1 MSYKWWLI
9 IAVCLFGAGMCMGI
23 GLAFGVSLPAA
34 ISDLFQQNL
43 DAMKELSAAVVPFK
57 VSTAVFIFFKNILAL
72 LLSFVFSPFFC
83 LLPVLALMLN
93 GGLLSFVSVL
103 VIQEKSLGFLLVGLL
118 PHGIFELPA
127 LIIGEAAALSF
138 GAMVIMLLVRK
149 ESRST
154 LISIA
159 KQSSWH
165 VLLTL
170 VLLLITGIFP
180 AIILLAF
187 LREQT
192 RAILLPNLKQNL
204 RHLAIACILLV
215 PAAVIETYVTPL
227 FLQ

>member
-1 MSYKWWLI
+1 MSYKCWLI
-9 IAVCLFGAGMCMGI
+9 IAVCLFGVGMGMGI
-23 GLAFGVSLPAA
+23 GLAFGVSLSAV
-34 ISDLFQQNL
+34 ISALLQQNL
-43 DAMKELSAAVVPFK
+43 DAIRELSAAIVPFE
-57 VSTAVFIFFKNILAL
+57 VSTAVFIFFKNVLAL

-83 LLPVLALMLN
+83 LLPVLALVLN

-103 VIQEKSLGFLLVGLL
+103 VVQEKSLGFLLAGLL

-149 ESRST
+149 ESRSI
-154 LISIA
+154 LISIV

-180 AIILLAF
+180 TIILLAF

-204 RHLAIACILLV
+204 RYLAMACILLV

>member
-1 MSYKWWLI
+1 MSYKWWLL
-9 IAVCLFGAGMCMGI
+9 IAICLFGVGAGLGI
-23 GLAFGVSLPAA
+23 GLAFGVSLSAA
-34 ISDLFQQNL
+34 IADLLQQNL
-43 DAMKELSAAVVPFK
+43 DAIKELSAAVVPFK
-57 VSTAVFIFFKNILAL
+57 VSTAVFIFFKNISAL

-83 LLPVLALMLN
+83 FLPILALVLN
-93 GGLLSFVSVL
+93 GGLLSFVSVFM
-103 VIQEKSLGFLLVGLL
+103 IQEKSLGFLLAGLL

-149 ESRST
+149 ESRNS
-154 LISIA
+154 LISIV

-204 RHLAIACILLV
+204 RYLAIACILLV
-215 PAAVIETYVTPL
+215 PAAVIETYITPL